1 MFIVVFIALC
11 GVAVGFAL
19 RRVRGVQRVNLS
31 ITLTICFMLFV
42 LGVSVGEDER
52 IVRNLWR
59 FGGQALLISLMGV
72 AGSVLG
78 GYIVHRCVTGRGE
91 GAR

>member
-1 MFIVVFIALC
+1 MFSVVLIALC

-19 RRVRGVQRVNLS
+19 RGVRGVQRVNS
-31 ITLTICFMLFV
+31 TITLTICFMLFV
-42 LGVSVGEDER
+42 LGVAVGEDER

-59 FGGQALLISLMGV
+59 FGGQALLISLLGV
-72 AGSVLG
+72 AGSVLAALAM
-78 GYIVHRCVTGRGE
+78 HRYATRRKG